1 LGNVLSYILLT
12 GTVGT
17 GVTENWPFQKWS
29 FWTKCLRKIGHRG
42 LHWKIWCPQ
51 MCIANKN

>member
-17 GVTENWPFQKWS
+17 GVTEHTRIDPSRSDPSGPNVSGKLVPVIPIEKFGVPI
-29 FWTKCLRKIGHRG
+29 CV
-42 LHWKIWCPQ
+42 
-51 MCIANKN
+51 